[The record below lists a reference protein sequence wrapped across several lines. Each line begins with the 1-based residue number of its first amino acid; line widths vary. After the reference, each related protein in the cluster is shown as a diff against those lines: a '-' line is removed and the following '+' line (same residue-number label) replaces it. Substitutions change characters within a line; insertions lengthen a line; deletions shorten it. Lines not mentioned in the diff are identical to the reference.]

1 MEEIRVPAR
10 EGRAFR
16 VAAGGRLRI
25 TSVEGDQACDFFAFV
40 DGSPREF
47 LSTACTR
54 WPAAEI
60 LPREGTVFVS
70 NLRRPLLTFLEDGAG
85 GMHDMLL
92 PACSR
97 ERYREGW
104 GLEDHPNCRENCVR
118 AVSELF
124 ELPYEYVPEP
134 INFFTDF
141 RVTADGALR
150 ARPVADP
157 SRRLRR
163 PARGAGPG
171 RGRLGLPV
179 RHRRPPECRADYRP
193 PGSDRARVALPDL
206 VGPNL
211 RGTRSDFR
219 VRTDAPRSSA

>member
-1 MEEIRVPAR
+1 MVSDSGVEEIRVPAR

-16 VAAGGRLRI
+16 VAEGGRLRI

-124 ELPYEYVPEP
+124 EFPYEYVPEP

-141 RVTADGALR
+141 RVTADGRFELGPSRTPPGAYVVLR
-150 ARPVADP
+150 AERDLIAAVSACPFDIDDRLNAGRPTDLLV
-157 SRRLRR
+157 RIE
-163 PARGAGPG
+163 PA
-171 RGRLGLPV
+171 
-179 RHRRPPECRADYRP
+179 
-193 PGSDRARVALPDL
+193 
-206 VGPNL
+206 
-211 RGTRSDFR
+211 
-219 VRTDAPRSSA
+219 